1 MKVLDLFSG
10 IGGFSLG
17 LERAG
22 METVA
27 FCEYDEKARLVLKK
41 HWPEVP
47 IYNDVRELNG
57 RQFEG
62 QSIDLICG
70 GFPCQPYS
78 VAGDRLGE
86 KDDRHLWPE
95 YFRLIQEIRPTW
107 IIGENV
113 FGIINLFI
121 DSVLSDL
128 ESAGYRHETLI
139 IPACAV
145 NAPHRRERVWI
156 VAHSAGIGLQGSRLT
171 GNSHGSSRKNGGTHQ
186 STGTGSTDGEW
197 PVGDPKLH
205 GLFAPEEQ
213 GGDKTPPE
221 GSQKGQESTLKSEG
235 AGGRK
240 HNEDVAHAKGGK
252 SGVKKTGDGRESFV
266 GGSKEESSNVAY
278 PVSGSKGSSHR
289 SRASR
294 IADKKQNNGN
304 QLRNDSGNS
313 SQDMAHTD
321 KKRLQGIGADKH
333 PQGRQGQEEGSSG
346 LCGGGMVPDTHG
358 SRKTSSGDAGGV
370 GRQWE
375 QISHAGEYV
384 GENWRIEPSVGRVAH
399 GVPKRMDRLKQL
411 GNAVIPQIPE
421 LIGRAIMAVEA
432 QPCK

>member
-22 METVA
+22 MQTVA

-95 YFRLIQEIRPTW
+95 YFRLIQEIRPAW

-113 FGIINLFI
+113 FGIVNLFI

-156 VAHSAGIGLQGSRLT
+156 VGYSEQ
-171 GNSHGSSRKNGGTHQ
+171 HGSS
-186 STGTGSTDGEW
+186 
-197 PVGDPKLH
+197 
-205 GLFAPEEQ
+205 APEI
-213 GGDKTPPE
+213 GRRLKTSSRRSQERENLSLQFE
-221 GSQKGQESTLKSEG
+221 GT
-235 AGGRK
+235 GGRK
-240 HNEDVAHAKGGK
+240 HNEDVA
-252 SGVKKTGDGRESFV
+252 
-266 GGSKEESSNVAY
+266 Y
-278 PVSGSKGSSHR
+278 PVSSPKGTAHR
-289 SRASR
+289 KRTSR
-294 IADKKQNNGN
+294 ITDKKQNNGN
-304 QLRNDSGNS
+304 QFRNDSGDS
-313 SQDMAHTD
+313 GETLAHPIG
-321 KKRLQGIGADKH
+321 KRG
-333 PQGRQGQEEGSSG
+333 
-346 LCGGGMVPDTHG
+346 CGGNDPREYATDADPCGETLRPGEHFDWWSVEPD
-358 SRKTSSGDAGGV
+358 V
-370 GRQWE
+370 C
-375 QISHAGEYV
+375 
-384 GENWRIEPSVGRVAH
+384 RVAH
-399 GVPKRMDRLKQL
+399 GISNRVDRLKQL

>member
-62 QSIDLICG
+62 QSISVICG

-78 VAGDRLGE
+78 VAGERLGE

-107 IIGENV
+107 VIGENV
-113 FGIINLFI
+113 FGIVNLFI

-186 STGTGSTDGEW
+186 SAGT
-197 PVGDPKLH
+197 
-205 GLFAPEEQ
+205 
-213 GGDKTPPE
+213 
-221 GSQKGQESTLKSEG
+221 
-235 AGGRK
+235 GGRK
-240 HNEDVAHAKGGK
+240 HNEDVAH
-252 SGVKKTGDGRESFV
+252 
-266 GGSKEESSNVAY
+266 
-278 PVSGSKGSSHR
+278 
-289 SRASR
+289 
-294 IADKKQNNGN
+294 
-304 QLRNDSGNS
+304 
-313 SQDMAHTD
+313 TD
-321 KKRLQGIGADKH
+321 KERLQGIRADKH

>member
-95 YFRLIQEIRPTW
+95 YFRLIQEIRPAW

-113 FGIINLFI
+113 FGIVNLFI

-156 VAHSAGIGLQGSRLT
+156 VAH
-171 GNSHGSSRKNGGTHQ
+171 
-186 STGTGSTDGEW
+186 
-197 PVGDPKLH
+197 
-205 GLFAPEEQ
+205 
-213 GGDKTPPE
+213 
-221 GSQKGQESTLKSEG
+221 
-235 AGGRK
+235 
-240 HNEDVAHAKGGK
+240 AKGGE
-252 SGVKKTGDGRESFV
+252 SGIKKTGDGRESPV

-278 PVSGSKGSSHR
+278 PFSSPKGTAHR
-289 SRASR
+289 KRTSR

-304 QLRNDSGNS
+304 QFRNDSGNS
-313 SQDMAHTD
+313 SQAVAHTD
-321 KKRLQGIGADKH
+321 KERLQGIRADKH

-346 LCGGGMVPDTHG
+346 LCGGGMVSDTHG

-384 GENWRIEPSVGRVAH
+384 GENWRIEPSMGRVAH
-399 GVPKRMDRLKQL
+399 GIPNRVDRLKQL
-411 GNAVIPQIPE
+411 GNAVVPQIPE